1 MAVHPGLRDTSDSL
15 GGFGVGKLMDSFM
28 TARRALLL
36 GLCAVMAAC
45 GGSDDPTEALP
56 PKPVLETASA
66 TSADITPGGG
76 VLEATAADGTRY
88 RLEIPAGAL
97 RDTVRIT
104 MTPVTRIDNL
114 PLSGGMV
121 GAVDLQPAGLQLRRS
136 AALRIGTTAPPRAG
150 LTFSGFSVE
159 DGGTK
164 TTRELAVARANEV
177 LVLVQHFSAP
187 GAGFGTT
194 QDLISLDVPSFRTA
208 AEHEA
213 WNGIGFIV
221 YDPAAHPT
229 ATLRDA
235 YLKWFDDVVLPMM
248 QRANTDNEVLDA
260 WREYENWKFVAPLDR
275 IEGEEGALEVVRA
288 MKRSIEQ
295 SEIKPRDSM
304 WSLTASLKF
313 KQAIQAN
320 NTLCAEQKS
329 LSALANVSYLQ
340 QVAENNIDP
349 EYMLSAG
356 IDRHTVLRDLCAKLV
371 VTARNLVQ
379 PLQIDQPH
387 DLDLTF
393 GLKFGTDPAVQAVPV
408 QVSFQG
414 DGVRFGKPSP
424 ANSNSLGEFTVAVTA
439 EVSNAPVSMLL
450 FGCLVLEG
458 TAVTDVC
465 VVEPVDRSSLDIQGQ
480 YKGTFRSTI
489 TTGSGQI
496 VPVNVPINVTINQ
509 TQNGP
514 QGTWEVM
521 LFNGPRGSLSA
532 ILSGLELLNFNLNQF
547 APCQGLFTGSAT
559 IDTATRR
566 IVANYSGS
574 DCLGTHANGVTE
586 ILPGRIDGIDYN
598 GTWGRFANGVLMH
611 VFKVRQ
617 SGTQIDV
624 SHMMRLGD
632 NPANPLM
639 CRAFYRA
646 TDVPGYANGFRAG
659 FRAPGPGAD
668 PAPSEA
674 AALDWR
680 EDLARVRGAI
690 VDVYIETALPPFG
703 QTGGAMIPLAAPPAG
718 CNP

>member
-1 MAVHPGLRDTSDSL
+1 
-15 GGFGVGKLMDSFM
+15 M

-36 GLCAVMAAC
+36 GLCAVVVAC
-45 GGSDDPTEALP
+45 GGSDDPAEASP
-56 PKPVLETASA
+56 PQPVLETAAA
-66 TSADITPGGG
+66 TAADIGPAGG
-76 VLEATAADGTRY
+76 VLEASAADGTTY

-97 RDTVRIT
+97 RASARIT

-121 GAVDLQPAGLQLRRS
+121 GAVDLQPSGLQLRRS
-136 AALRIGTTAPPRAG
+136 AVLRIGTTAQPRTG

-159 DGGTK
+159 QGGTK

-177 LVLVQHFSAP
+177 LVFVQHFSAP

-194 QDLISLDVPSFRTA
+194 QELISLDVPSFRTA
-208 AEHEA
+208 AEHAA
-213 WNGIGFIV
+213 WNGIGYIV
-221 YDPAAHPT
+221 YDPVAHPT
-229 ATLRDA
+229 ANLRDA

-260 WREYENWKFVAPLDR
+260 WREYESWTSVAPLDR
-275 IEGEEGALEVVRA
+275 IDGEEAAIAVVRA
-288 MKRSIEQ
+288 MKTSIED
-295 SEIKPRDSM
+295 SEIHPRDSI

-313 KQAIQAN
+313 VQAIQAN

-329 LSALANVSYLQ
+329 LSALANVLYLQ
-340 QVAENNIDP
+340 SVAENSVDA
-349 EYMLSAG
+349 EYMVSAG
-356 IDRHTVLRDLCAKLV
+356 IDRATVLRNLCAQLV

-387 DLDLTF
+387 DLDVTF

-414 DGVRFGKPSP
+414 DGVRFAKPSP

-439 EVSNAPVSMLL
+439 EVGNAPVSVVLL
-450 FGCLVLEG
+450 GCLVLEG
-458 TAVTDVC
+458 VGVTDMC
-465 VVEPVDRSSLDIQGQ
+465 DDEQFERSSLDIQGQ

-489 TTGSGQI
+489 TTASGQV

-547 APCQGLFTGSAT
+547 APCQGLFTGNAT

-566 IVANYSGS
+566 IVANYTGS

-586 ILPGRIDGIDYN
+586 IVPGRIDAIDYN

-632 NPANPLM
+632 NPSNPLL

-646 TDVPGYANGFRAG
+646 TDVAGYTNGFRAG

-680 EDLARVRGAI
+680 EDLTRVRGAI
-690 VDVYIETALPPFG
+690 VDVYVETAIPSLG
-703 QTGGAMIPLAAPPAG
+703 QTGGAMIPLAAPPGG

>member
-1 MAVHPGLRDTSDSL
+1 ME
-15 GGFGVGKLMDSFM
+15 SFM
-28 TARRALLL
+28 TARRALWL
-36 GLCAVMAAC
+36 GLCAMVVAC
-45 GGSDDPTEALP
+45 GGSDDPAEALP
-56 PKPVLETASA
+56 PQPVLETAAA
-66 TSADITPGGG
+66 TAADIGPAGG
-76 VLEATAADGTRY
+76 VLEATAADGTQY

-97 RDTVRIT
+97 HASARIT

-114 PLSGGMV
+114 QLSGGLV
-121 GAVDLQPAGLQLRRS
+121 GAVDLQPSGLQLARS
-136 AALRIGTTAPPRAG
+136 GLLRITSTAKGAAGTT
-150 LTFSGFSVE
+150 LTGFSIAE
-159 DGGTK
+159 AGAK
-164 TTRELAVARANEV
+164 TSRERAIAKPTEV
-177 LVLVQHFSAP
+177 LVQIDHFSTP

-194 QDLISLDVPSFRTA
+194 QDLATLSAPPDLTA
-208 AEHEA
+208 AE
-213 WNGIGFIV
+213 FDV
-221 YDPAAHPT
+221 AARTWAVLSQPLGHT
-229 ATLRDA
+229 AEELRSA
-235 YLKWFDDVVLPMM
+235 YLEMFDGVVMPML
-248 QRANTDNEVLDA
+248 QRAATDTELIAAVREFELYNLELPILSQSDAELDMLTA
-260 WREYENWKFVAPLDR
+260 
-275 IEGEEGALEVVRA
+275 ALEP
-288 MKRSIEQ
+288 IEQ
-295 SEIKPRDSM
+295 SQLIPRD
-304 WSLTASLKF
+304 TAWRDAVGPKF
-313 KQAIQAN
+313 AQAIAAN
-320 NTLCAEQKS
+320 NAVCAQQKS
-329 LSALANVSYLQ
+329 LGALGNVLFLQ
-340 QVAENNIDP
+340 QRVP
-349 EYMLSAG
+349 LSETRLAANG
-356 IDRHTVLRDLCAKLV
+356 IDRATVLRNLCAQLV
-371 VTARNLVQ
+371 VTARSLVQ

-439 EVSNAPVSMLL
+439 EVANAPVSVVLL
-450 FGCLVLEG
+450 GCLVLEG
-458 TAVTDVC
+458 VGVTDVC
-465 VVEPVDRSSLDIQGQ
+465 DDEQFERSSLDIQGQ

-489 TTGSGQI
+489 TTASGQV

-547 APCQGLFTGSAT
+547 APCQGLFTGNAT

-566 IVANYSGS
+566 IVANYTGS

-586 ILPGRIDGIDYN
+586 IVPGRIDAIDYN

-632 NPANPLM
+632 NPANPLV

-646 TDVPGYANGFRAG
+646 TDVRGNANGFNAG

-680 EDLARVRGAI
+680 EDLTRVRGAI
-690 VDVYIETALPPFG
+690 VDVYVETAIPPFG
-703 QTGGAMIPLAAPPAG
+703 QTGGAMIPLAAPPGG

>member
-1 MAVHPGLRDTSDSL
+1 ME
-15 GGFGVGKLMDSFM
+15 SFT

-36 GLCAVMAAC
+36 GLCAVVVAC
-45 GGSDDPTEALP
+45 GGSDDPAKAP
-56 PKPVLETASA
+56 APKPVLETAA
-66 TSADITPGGG
+66 AIAADIGPAGGA
-76 VLEATAADGTRY
+76 LEATAADGTKY

-97 RDTVRIT
+97 RASVRIT

-194 QDLISLDVPSFRTA
+194 QDLFSLDVPSFRTA

-288 MKRSIEQ
+288 MKRSIEE

-458 TAVTDVC
+458 TGVTDVC

-489 TTGSGQI
+489 TTGAGQV

-547 APCQGLFTGSAT
+547 APCQGLFTGNAT

-566 IVANYSGS
+566 IVANYTGS
-574 DCLGTHANGVTE
+574 DCLGAHANGVTE
-586 ILPGRIDGIDYN
+586 ILPGRIDGVDYN

-632 NPANPLM
+632 NPANPLV

-646 TDVPGYANGFRAG
+646 TDVRGDGGFSAG
-659 FRAPGPGAD
+659 FRTPGPGAD

-674 AALDWR
+674 AALSWGA
-680 EDLARVRGAI
+680 DLARVRGAI
-690 VDVYIETALPPFG
+690 VDVFVETAVPPLG